1 MLAIPEQAVHDR
13 AHAALAVL
21 APQPHARAARP
32 SRREEIGDYLLG
44 QQPSVAERLAHAN
57 VPERL
62 ASRPRVGAGDRRR
75 ARPDRRGLA
84 AGAAAGGARGRA
96 GDRAR
101 RPGWRP
107 AGGRRDARPRSRRGG
122 GSRPHARPG
131 APGTPG
137 GARQP
142 SSRAGGAILLAA
154 IVAAIVVAVVLLTGG
169 GSSKHTGTTSTK
181 AAASAKT
188 TGTKTGP
195 AVTAR
200 IIMRSPSRRSR
211 AIGAVEILQESGSRA
226 FYIAAENLPATN
238 GFFYAI
244 WLYNSPSSHEPLS
257 RAPAVGST
265 HRLEGGS
272 LLPSNAGEFSQI
284 LLTREHQLPPQQPG
298 AGRAA
303 RALHPRGLTSSS
315 LPGFMIPAG
324 SSSAFTARE
333 RPHAARA
340 DLVAH
345 PGRVVAADGVV
356 VGDGAA
362 LQPRSPRSP
371 PA

>member
-1 MLAIPEQAVHDR
+1 MSRLDELPPDQRAALSLLIAQHKSYAEVATMLAIPEQAVHDR

-21 APQPHARAARP
+21 APQLARQLAP
-32 SRREEIGDYLLG
+32 GRREEIGDYLLG
-44 QQPSVAERLAHAN
+44 QQLSAADSQRTRTFLSASPPAREWAQAIAAELAPIAGGSLPELPPAVPGGAPGIAPAGPAGVPPAGGETLAHA
-57 VPERL
+57 
-62 ASRPRVGAGDRRR
+62 
-75 ARPDRRGLA
+75 
-84 AGAAAGGARGRA
+84 AAAAAEAART
-96 GDRAR
+96 
-101 RPGWRP
+101 P
-107 AGGRRDARPRSRRGG
+107 AP
-122 GSRPHARPG
+122 PG

-142 SSRAGGAILLAA
+142 SSRAGGAILLVA

-211 AIGAVEILQESGSRA
+211 AIGAVEILQESGRRA

-272 LLPSNAGEFSQI
+272 LLPSNAGDFSQI
-284 LLTREHQLPPQQPG
+284 LLTREHSSHPSRPG
-298 AGRAA
+298 PVVLRGR
-303 RALHPRGLTSSS
+303 
-315 LPGFMIPAG
+315 
-324 SSSAFTARE
+324 FT
-333 RPHAARA
+333 
-340 DLVAH
+340 L
-345 PGRVVAADGVV
+345 GG
-356 VGDGAA
+356 
-362 LQPRSPRSP
+362 
-371 PA
+371 